1 MYGVTKM
8 GKYYSGENCPKT
20 GTYGQYS
27 DRTNDYA
34 GSDHDRKVTKDKKFP
49 PSVNN
54 HHFKEK

>member
-1 MYGVTKM
+1 MS
-8 GKYYSGENCPKT
+8 KYYSGENCPKT
-20 GTYGQYS
+20 ATYGQYS

-34 GSDHDRKVTKDKKFP
+34 GSDNDRKVTKDTKFP

>member
-8 GKYYSGENCPKT
+8 SKYYSGENCPKT
-20 GTYGQYS
+20 ATYGQYS

-34 GSDHDRKVTKDKKFP
+34 GSDNDRKVTKDTKFP